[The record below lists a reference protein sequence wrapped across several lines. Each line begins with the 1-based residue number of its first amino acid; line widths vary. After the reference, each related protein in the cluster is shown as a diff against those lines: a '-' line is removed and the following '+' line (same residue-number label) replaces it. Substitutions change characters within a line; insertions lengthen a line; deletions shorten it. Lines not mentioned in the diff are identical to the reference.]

1 MQIGKLTPLPHRIAY
16 SIIPCCIYV
25 CVPISV
31 WHADFCLCFPQTFC
45 PIACWNGAEQR
56 SSVFAP
62 YHTMHHDS
70 PPLACP
76 VLFRSAPT
84 TFPFPDSVPV
94 SLPSPFSLCCCIL
107 AICSS
112 LCGQGVTDTWE
123 RQEEGGRNIEFF
135 FAQILLDYLLR
146 LFTVLMLSITV
157 ASGKR
162 WLSMDSVLEVGTFD
176 RCARL

>member
-1 MQIGKLTPLPHRIAY
+1 MFVCQSLSDMPIFAFVFLKLA
-16 SIIPCCIYV
+16 
-25 CVPISV
+25 
-31 WHADFCLCFPQTFC
+31 FC

-123 RQEEGGRNIEFF
+123 RQEEGGRNIEFL

-146 LFTVLMLSITV
+146 LFTWLLLVLMLSITV